1 MAYDPD
7 PELCRLQD
15 ELDAARTADIPD
27 LVEVRR
33 CRKRFIKCLARLVR
47 EYMREHEE
55 RPADALQL
63 TVITNDTP
71 VPGAPRG
78 ICSPVKTAEIR
89 RFEQQVR
96 AVFGNTGAC
105 TTSWRGPGHR
115 R

>member
-1 MAYDPD
+1 MTHDPD

-15 ELDAARTADIPD
+15 ELDAARMANIPD

-55 RPADALQL
+55 TPVEPPLQL

-71 VPGAPRG
+71 VPSEPRG
-78 ICSPVKTAEIR
+78 FCSPMKTAEMR
-89 RFEQQVR
+89 RFEQAVR
-96 AVFGNTGAC
+96 EVFGETGSC
-105 TTSWRGPGHR
+105 TTAWETP
-115 R
+115 